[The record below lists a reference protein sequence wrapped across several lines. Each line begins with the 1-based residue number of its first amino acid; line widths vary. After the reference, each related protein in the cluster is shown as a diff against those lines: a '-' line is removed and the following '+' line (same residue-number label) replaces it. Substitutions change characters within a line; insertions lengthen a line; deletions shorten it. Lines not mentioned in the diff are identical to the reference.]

1 MYLEEM
7 IQKQLNVTFIT
18 QINLS
23 DAKLVIYQDLKEK
36 GYEKGL
42 SILLAVMKRTHV
54 LGEWGGQTS
63 GRPAESRQRLSRVD
77 PLLEKDSV
85 LDKTLVVPTG
95 PFPLPDPTCRL
106 SRPTYLSFSQN
117 PVRSV

>member
-7 IQKQLNVTFIT
+7 IQKQLNVTFLT

-54 LGEWGGQTS
+54 
-63 GRPAESRQRLSRVD
+63 
-77 PLLEKDSV
+77 
-85 LDKTLVVPTG
+85 
-95 PFPLPDPTCRL
+95 
-106 SRPTYLSFSQN
+106 
-117 PVRSV
+117 